1 MKRVFAG
8 FAVAL
13 VILTFIVS
21 VYAYG
26 QNKRFSLEKYIENLS
41 QLHPA
46 FYLGNL
52 MVVWSL
58 DTFPMPVFTGDDG
71 VNFKTLDPYTGDTE
85 VLKFF
90 DDLRCFF
97 WRCIGTGAWIARG
110 GLDLLQN
117 FELVIPWNATVDWE
131 GPPFGPKEPDD
142 TWEEV

>member
-58 DTFPMPVFTGDDG
+58 DTDTLISGETASSAFT
-71 VNFKTLDPYTGDTE
+71 TLI
-85 VLKFF
+85 LHS
-90 DDLRCFF
+90 
-97 WRCIGTGAWIARG
+97 
-110 GLDLLQN
+110 
-117 FELVIPWNATVDWE
+117 EL
-131 GPPFGPKEPDD
+131 
-142 TWEEV
+142 